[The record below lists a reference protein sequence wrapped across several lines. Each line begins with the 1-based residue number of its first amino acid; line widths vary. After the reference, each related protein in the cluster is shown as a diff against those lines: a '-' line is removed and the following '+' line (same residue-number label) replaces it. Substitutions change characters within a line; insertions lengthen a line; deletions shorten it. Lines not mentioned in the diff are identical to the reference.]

1 MQKFAPLLILLL
13 LVSRAFS
20 GAEALAAAPS
30 LKIGFILAT
39 MQEERY
45 QKDKKAFEQA
55 VTKLGGK
62 VYFASCNNS
71 EQSQAA
77 QVDNLLS
84 QGIQALVIQPV
95 NGETAAAFVKQAK
108 QDGVPVV
115 SYDRL
120 IKSAPIDAYIT
131 EDAEKVGALEA
142 EAAAKFTGGKGNYVI
157 LMGQAGDPNAE
168 ARTAGALHVLA
179 KYPAIRI
186 VVKQY
191 HNGWSPELAMK
202 TMENALTQQKNDIQA
217 VIANNS
223 GMARGAVQALEEQK
237 LAGKVFVAGADA
249 DLAAVRDI
257 VAGKQHFEVYVP
269 IQDMAESAARTA
281 VALARK
287 EKFKF
292 DLRTPN
298 GALDVPTVASPALG
312 VDRASIDARLI
323 QTGFHTRQAVYGK

>member
-1 MQKFAPLLILLL
+1 MQKFARLLVLLI

-20 GAEALAAAPS
+20 GAEAVAAAPA

-45 QKDKKAFEQA
+45 QKDKKAFEEA
-55 VTKLGGK
+55 VTKLGGQ

-84 QGIQALVIQPV
+84 KGIQALVIQPV

-142 EAAAKFTGGKGNYVI
+142 EAAVKFTGGKGNYVI

-179 KYPAIRI
+179 RHPAIRI

-292 DLRTPN
+292 DLKTSN
-298 GALDVPTVASPALG
+298 GALEVPTVASPALG